1 VKRQFDPALPELMD
15 RPQPVTRE
23 LERDLGNLRSFN
35 RWFGGHGLVRHF
47 LRRWLKPNE
56 KARILDVA
64 TGSGD
69 IPRLI
74 ADHARR
80 QDVSVQIDAID
91 QQESTIEIARR
102 LSAAYPEINFY
113 CADLFEWNLSPGLK
127 LDGFK
132 PSSFPYDIVLCSLAL
147 HHFSDDDAVR
157 ALQRIRELSSA
168 RVLVADLRRA
178 RWLTCAVYFVTATIY
193 RNQMTKTDARL
204 SAARAFSF
212 LEMRKLAERA
222 GWKNFAHGKF
232 AVGRQAIWID
242 PSGTGGFVRDREFS
256 K

>member
-1 VKRQFDPALPELMD
+1 VKRRFDPALPELMD

-23 LERDLGNLRSFN
+23 LERDLANLRSFN
-35 RWFGGHGLVRHF
+35 RWFGSHRLVRHF

-80 QDVSVQIDAID
+80 QNLSVQIDAID
-91 QQESTIEIARR
+91 QQESTIAIARR
-102 LSAAYPEINFY
+102 LSAGYPEIDFR
-113 CADLFEWNLSPGLK
+113 CANLFEWNSSPALK
-127 LDGFK
+127 LDGLK
-132 PSSFPYDIVLCSLAL
+132 PSSLPEPYDIVLCSLAL
-147 HHFSDDDAVR
+147 HHFTNDDAVR
-157 ALQRIRELSSA
+157 VLQKIRELSRT

-178 RWLTCAVYFVTATIY
+178 RWLSCAVYLVTATIY
-193 RNQMTKTDARL
+193 RDKMTTTDARL

-212 LEMRKLAERA
+212 VEMRKLAERA
-222 GWKNFAHGKF
+222 GWKNFGHRKF

-242 PSGTGGFVRDREFS
+242 S
-256 K
+256 

>member
-1 VKRQFDPALPELMD
+1 MKRQFDPALPELMD

-23 LERDLGNLRSFN
+23 LERDLANLRSFN
-35 RWFGGHGLVRHF
+35 RWFGSHGLVRHF
-47 LRRWLKPNE
+47 LRRWLKPND

-80 QDVSVQIDAID
+80 QDLAVQIDAID

-102 LSAAYPEINFY
+102 LSAAYPEIDFS
-113 CADLFEWNLSPGLK
+113 CANLFEWNPSAGLK
-127 LDGFK
+127 LDGLK
-132 PSSFPYDIVLCSLAL
+132 PSSLSKPYDIVLCSLTL
-147 HHFSDDDAVR
+147 HHFSSDDAVR
-157 ALQRIRELSSA
+157 VLQKIRELSRA

-193 RNQMTKTDARL
+193 RDEMTKTDARL

-212 LEMRKLAERA
+212 VELRELAERA
-222 GWKNFAHGKF
+222 GWKNFRHRKF

-242 PSGTGGFVRDREFS
+242 
-256 K
+256 

>member
-23 LERDLGNLRSFN
+23 LERDLANLRSLN

-56 KARILDVA
+56 TARILDVA

-80 QDVSVQIDAID
+80 RNVSVHIDAID
-91 QQESTIEIARR
+91 QQESTIEIARG
-102 LSAAYPEINFY
+102 LSAAYPEIDFY
-113 CADLFEWNLSPGLK
+113 CADLFEWNSPTGLK
-127 LDGFK
+127 LDGLK
-132 PSSFPYDIVLCSLAL
+132 PSSSPYDMVLCSLTL

-157 ALQRIRELSSA
+157 TLQKIRELSSA
-168 RVLVADLRRA
+168 RVLLADLRRA
-178 RWLTCAVYFVTATIY
+178 RWLSCAVYFVTATIY
-193 RNQMTKTDARL
+193 RDEMTKTDARL
-204 SAARAFSF
+204 SVARAFSF
-212 LEMRKLAERA
+212 VELRELAERA
-222 GWKNFAHGKF
+222 GWKNFRHRKF

-242 PSGTGGFVRDREFS
+242 
-256 K
+256 

>member
-1 VKRQFDPALPELMD
+1 MKRQFDPALPELMD

-23 LERDLGNLRSFN
+23 LERNLANLRSFN

-47 LRRWLKPNE
+47 LRRWLKPNGN
-56 KARILDVA
+56 ARILDVA

-102 LSAAYPEINFY
+102 LSVAYPEISFY
-113 CADLFEWNLSPGLK
+113 CADFFEWNLSPDLK
-127 LDGFK
+127 LDGLK
-132 PSSFPYDIVLCSLAL
+132 PSSFPYDLVLCSLAL

-157 ALQRIRELSSA
+157 ALQKIRELSRA

-193 RNQMTKTDARL
+193 CDQMTKTDAQL

-212 LEMRKLAERA
+212 LEMRKLAERS
-222 GWKNFAHGKF
+222 GWKNFRHRKF
-232 AVGRQAIWID
+232 AVGRQAIWMD
-242 PSGTGGFVRDREFS
+242 SSSRA
-256 K
+256 

>member
-23 LERDLGNLRSFN
+23 LERDLANLRSFN
-35 RWFGGHGLVRHF
+35 RWFGSHRLIRHF
-47 LRRWLKPNE
+47 LQRWLRPNG
-56 KARILDVA
+56 KARVLDIA

-74 ADHARR
+74 VDHARR
-80 QDVSVQIDAID
+80 QNVLVQIDAID
-91 QQESTIEIARR
+91 QQESTIEIARG

-127 LDGFK
+127 LDGLK
-132 PSSFPYDIVLCSLAL
+132 PSSFPYDMVLCSLAL
-147 HHFSDDDAVR
+147 HHFSNDDAVR
-157 ALQRIRELSSA
+157 VLQKIRDLSTARI
-168 RVLVADLRRA
+168 LVADLRRA
-178 RWLTCAVYFVTATIY
+178 RWLSCAVYVVTGTIY
-193 RNQMTKTDARL
+193 RDQMTKTDARL

-222 GWKNFAHGKF
+222 GWKNSRHRKF
-232 AVGRQAIWID
+232 AVGRQAIWMD
-242 PSGTGGFVRDREFS
+242 SSSRA
-256 K
+256 

>member
-1 VKRQFDPALPELMD
+1 MD

-23 LERDLGNLRSFN
+23 LERDLANLRSFN
-35 RWFGGHGLVRHF
+35 RRFGSYRLVRHF
-47 LRRWLKPNE
+47 LQRWFRPNG

-74 ADHARR
+74 VDHARR
-80 QDVSVQIDAID
+80 QNVSVQIDAID

-102 LSAAYPEINFY
+102 LSAAYPEISFY
-113 CADLFEWNLSPGLK
+113 CADFFEWNLSPDLK
-127 LDGFK
+127 LDGLK

-157 ALQRIRELSSA
+157 ALQKIRELSRA
-168 RVLVADLRRA
+168 RVLVADLRRS

-193 RNQMTKTDARL
+193 RDQMTKTDARL

-212 LEMRKLAERA
+212 FEMRKLAERG
-222 GWKNFAHGKF
+222 GWKNFRHRKF
-232 AVGRQAIWID
+232 AVGRQAIWMD
-242 PSGTGGFVRDREFS
+242 SSSRA
-256 K
+256 

>member
-1 VKRQFDPALPELMD
+1 MD

-23 LERDLGNLRSFN
+23 LERDLANLRSFN
-35 RWFGGHGLVRHF
+35 RWFGSHRLVRHF

-56 KARILDVA
+56 KARILDLA

-74 ADHARR
+74 VDHARR
-80 QDVSVQIDAID
+80 ENLAVQIDAID

-102 LSAAYPEINFY
+102 LSAGYPEIDFR
-113 CADLFEWNLSPGLK
+113 CANLFEWNSLPALK

-132 PSSFPYDIVLCSLAL
+132 PSSLPEPYDIVFCSLAL
-147 HHFSDDDAVR
+147 HHFTNDDAVR
-157 ALQRIRELSSA
+157 VLQKIRELSRT

-178 RWLTCAVYFVTATIY
+178 RWLSCAVYLVTATIY
-193 RNQMTKTDARL
+193 RDKMTTTDARL

-212 LEMRKLAERA
+212 VEMRKLAERA
-222 GWKNFAHGKF
+222 GWKNFGHRKF

-242 PSGTGGFVRDREFS
+242 S
-256 K
+256 

>member
-1 VKRQFDPALPELMD
+1 MKRQFDPALPELMD

-23 LERDLGNLRSFN
+23 LERDLANLRSFN
-35 RWFGGHGLVRHF
+35 RWFGSHRLVRLF
-47 LRRWLKPNE
+47 LRRWFKPNG

-74 ADHARR
+74 VDHARR
-80 QDVSVQIDAID
+80 QNISVQIDAID

-113 CADLFEWNLSPGLK
+113 CADLFEWNSSPGLK
-127 LDGFK
+127 LDGLK

-147 HHFSDDDAVR
+147 HHFTNNDAVR
-157 ALQRIRELSSA
+157 ALQKIRELSRA
-168 RVLVADLRRA
+168 RVLLADLRRA
-178 RWLTCAVYFVTATIY
+178 RWLSCAVYCVTATIY
-193 RNQMTKTDARL
+193 RDEMTKTDARL

-212 LEMRKLAERA
+212 GEMRELAERA
-222 GWKNFAHGKF
+222 GWKKFGHRKF

-242 PSGTGGFVRDREFS
+242 S
-256 K
+256 